1 MELLTNKTSVIVYN
15 TPEAKQGYIN
25 FRLDWYSK
33 NNKPIYYGRVW
44 FLQGETQKTVYVKN
58 IIETLRDTQFI
69 TDKEDNTGTTN
80 IFYNIIDCYS
90 IESNKRYR
98 LTIDLW
104 QLPMNE
110 SFTES
115 NNIYNYGYQP
125 LENYVS
131 GNTTLRPMLPC
142 VPTSYPVYLS
152 SVVDEGTVYAA
163 KIENK
168 FYFIGQENNGGT
180 ISSIYKSAIGGEVW
194 TFDLVDSNQ
203 EFFLHEDWGALIPD
217 GELGVP
223 YRYAYYKIA
232 NTDCKSRYFIQWE
245 TRYGGIQCQPFS
257 LNSEYSENIESSI
270 IANTIDEES
279 VINKQIK
286 SSWRLNSRYLN
297 DVEIKTFEDLYIAPR
312 VWLIDVEKQMRIPV
326 IVNDSKYVEKKF
338 KKERT
343 LFNLSI
349 NVSANIKQNIV
360 Y

>member
-25 FRLDWYSK
+25 FRLEWNRQ
-33 NNKPIYYGRVW
+33 NNPIYYGRVW

-69 TDKEDNTGTTN
+69 TDKEDNTGATN
-80 IFYNIIDCYS
+80 VFNNIIYCYS
-90 IESNKRYR
+90 IESNKRYT
-98 LTIDLW
+98 LNIDLW

-110 SFTES
+110 SVTKLNS
-115 NNIYNYGYQP
+115 IWDYGYAP
-125 LENYVS
+125 LEKYVS
-131 GNTTLRPMLPC
+131 EITTLRPMLPC

-163 KIENK
+163 KIEDK
-168 FYFIGQENNGGT
+168 FYFIGKNTNGT
-180 ISSIYKSAIGGEVW
+180 LINSICKSAIGGEIW
-194 TFDLVDSNQ
+194 TFDYVDFNQ
-203 EFFLHEDWGALIPD
+203 EFFFHEDWGALIPD
-217 GELGVP
+217 GADGVP
-223 YRYAYYKIA
+223 YIYAYNKIA

-257 LNSEYSENIESSI
+257 LNSEYSENISTTKI
-270 IANTIDEES
+270 TNIIDEERP
-279 VINKQIK
+279 INKQIT
-286 SSWRLNSRYLN
+286 SSWSLNSRYLN

-326 IVNDSKYVEKKF
+326 IVNDSKYVEKQF
-338 KKERT
+338 KNDRK
-343 LFNLSI
+343 LFNLSLK
-349 NVSANIKQNIV
+349 VSANIKQNII